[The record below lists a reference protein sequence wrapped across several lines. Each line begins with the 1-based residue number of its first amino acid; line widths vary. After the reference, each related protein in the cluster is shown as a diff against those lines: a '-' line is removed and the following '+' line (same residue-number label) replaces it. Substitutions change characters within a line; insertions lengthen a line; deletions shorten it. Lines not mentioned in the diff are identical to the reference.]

1 MAAEALGG
9 IKDVKILNA
18 EHSFL
23 RRFADPSRRYTRHQ
37 ATSSVMA
44 TLPRHAIE
52 TVAFGTVVLI
62 VVYFVS
68 FERDFSGIVPML
80 GMYAFAGYRLMP
92 ALQQIFQAV
101 TAVRFYSAALEN
113 VLDDLESSADVH
125 AHSTSPPA
133 RRLAS
138 PLRRDAGVEP
148 MGLRR
153 KLQLKGVRFSYP
165 NTDRPAVDGVSLEI
179 PVNSAV

>member
-1 MAAEALGG
+1 
-9 IKDVKILNA
+9 
-18 EHSFL
+18 
-23 RRFADPSRRYTRHQ
+23 
-37 ATSSVMA
+37 
-44 TLPRHAIE
+44 HAIE

-101 TAVRFYSAALEN
+101 TAVGFYSAALEN
-113 VLDDLESSADVH
+113 VLDDLDSSADVH
-125 AHSTSPPA
+125 AHSASPPA

-165 NTDRPAVDGVSLEI
+165 ELDPVWWTQETGIREMSIKEVQACRERIDHTHLSFVPRPFVSC
-179 PVNSAV
+179 V